1 MSYVTWIEHQRITIL
16 KHFPPCTLILSVSRV
31 LPTRNT
37 ISDSI
42 WKLCHYLCH
51 SSSKGAFE
59 HWAYRL
65 HTAKLYP
72 MSSAAIQGHSG
83 QQATAGTSSLALLQ
97 MLHLEL
103 HSTLSDYSAQPSD
116 QLHYHCCFR
125 GIPAARNCSG
135 PRPPVASALLV
146 PEVTLEHRG
155 YKLASNI
162 LVKILLFFLHQQPVV
177 VLEYWQQLR
186 APDRNIPGCNYN

>member
-1 MSYVTWIEHQRITIL
+1 MSHVTWIEHQRITIL

-51 SSSKGAFE
+51 RSSKGAFE

-83 QQATAGTSSLALLQ
+83 YQATAGTSSLALPQ

-103 HSTLSDYSAQPSD
+103 HSTLWLLCTALWSAAPSLLLQRSGF
-116 QLHYHCCFR
+116 QL
-125 GIPAARNCSG
+125 PETARH
-135 PRPPVASALLV
+135 PTPHPQQV
-146 PEVTLEHRG
+146 
-155 YKLASNI
+155 
-162 LVKILLFFLHQQPVV
+162 LFWFQKSHLNTKAINWHQMF
-177 VLEYWQQLR
+177 
-186 APDRNIPGCNYN
+186 